1 MHPGGTVR
9 RVKAALRALF
19 RPLGAPFKRFFDGR
33 FRDVHG
39 HLDVAV
45 GDVYR
50 RVDPVERGV
59 DKVVERLAGLE
70 ARLTTFEH
78 RVTAD
83 TQTTA
88 EFSATFRRSTDKLR
102 DELHALW
109 GFSLQGADPH
119 LGELLERAAAGDH
132 QADTELAKLLHEL
145 LPGVADRVVNAY
157 EGVQLPI
164 GPGVANFLNWSS
176 GHTGPAAQ
184 AGMWFN
190 PPVTVFHGDG
200 TVRPADV
207 NERIVEIPWVMG
219 LAATLA
225 PGSLVLDFG
234 ATESTVS
241 LSLASLGLDVIAA
254 DLRPYPLAHP
264 RLRSVTGP
272 IERWEGPERPL
283 DAVFCVSALEHVGL
297 GAYDE
302 APTALDPTRPGLDR
316 EIVQKFAGWLR
327 PGGEIAFT
335 APYGRWEVNELQRVY
350 DAEHLDELFA
360 GWRVTARAVCLQTAP
375 DRWERVDGEPPAST
389 WDDGTRGV
397 VLLRATPR

>member
-1 MHPGGTVR
+1 M
-9 RVKAALRALF
+9 KARLRALL
-19 RPLGAPFKRFFDGR
+19 RPFGLPFKRFFDGR

-39 HLDVAV
+39 HVDVAV
-45 GDVYR
+45 GELLR
-50 RVDPVERGV
+50 RVDPVERGI
-59 DKVVERLAGLE
+59 DRIDTRMTELE
-70 ARLTTFEH
+70 S
-78 RVTAD
+78 RVSSD
-83 TQTTA
+83 TQTSA
-88 EFSATFRRSTDKLR
+88 EFAATFRRSTDRLR
-102 DELHALW
+102 SELHALW
-109 GFSLQGADPH
+109 GFATAGTEPRLAD
-119 LGELLERAAAGDH
+119 LLARSAAGDA
-132 QADTELAKLLHEL
+132 QADIELGKLVHEAV
-145 LPGVADRVVNAY
+145 PGAADRVVGAF
-157 EGVQLPI
+157 EGVRLPI
-164 GPGVANFLNWSS
+164 GPGTADFLNWAS

-190 PPVTVFHGDG
+190 PAVTVFHHDG
-200 TVRPADV
+200 TVRPGDV

-219 LAATLA
+219 LAASLE

-264 RLRSVTGP
+264 RIRSLTGP
-272 IERWEGPERPL
+272 IEQWEGPERPL

-302 APTALDPTRPGLDR
+302 TPTVPDPAHPELDR
-316 EIVQKFAGWLR
+316 QIVERFARWLR

-350 DAEHLDELFA
+350 DAEHLDALFA
-360 GWRVTARAVCLQTAP
+360 GWDVTGRAICIQTAN
-375 DRWERVDGEPPAST
+375 DRWERVDGEPDAST

-397 VLLRATPR
+397 VLLRATPTPQK